1 MSSRPLMAAVAAA
14 VAAYVAPTFAQQTDA
29 SAEPKVEEVIVSAN
43 PIRDSQ
49 QAALDAKRFADN
61 VVDVVSADTIG
72 RFPDQNIA
80 DSLSRLPGIAVERDQ
95 GQARYLNMRGAPFR
109 WTGIAFDGIDVPGAE
124 NGRIARFDSLPA
136 TITSQINANKAVLP
150 SMPGE
155 SVAGYIDIQT
165 FSPFAVEGL
174 SLALDFGMGEQ
185 DLGGGDVS
193 RNSFRASWSNE
204 NFGVVGFYSKNS
216 RDQVTDN
223 REYELERDENGTLI
237 VNNLDYRS
245 YFVDREDSAY
255 GGRIEYRGDGAL
267 KSVFLSTLY
276 SEFVDDEERNQWDF
290 DMAAPQPGVALEDV
304 PIVVSRLLQDGSY
317 ENSTFTN
324 TLGADFDL
332 GEWRFEARV
341 NYTETEFALRI
352 PLPQS
357 VGGFTTGSFDLSDPE
372 DPLLFLAQPL
382 DTIEYAL
389 TLGIDFASELN
400 IDATKY
406 KLDVDRDIELFGR
419 DSTLEMGFMFDLRE
433 SDGYAQAVNLD
444 FAFPITDINAFDTG
458 RLWDSNTT
466 NTIGGTYFDNVGLRN
481 AWEAQGGVG
490 PVQVPDDQLV
500 TIDEDIIAA
509 YVMATTNFDWGNIV
523 YGVRIE
529 QTDYTSAG
537 PTGDTFLSVE
547 DDFTNILPS
556 VHLNVD
562 LREDL
567 KFRISG
573 TSGVNR
579 PTYNEWR
586 ASASVDVAEQ
596 EIDGGNPF
604 LDPEEAYGADISL
617 EWYYATASLFSVG
630 AFYRS
635 IDNVIYEDVTMVDGG
650 IYFPPAAGEQW
661 QLNSTTNG
669 SNGELSGLE
678 ANLMFSAVD
687 YLDGPLGGF
696 GLGVNIT
703 LIDSE
708 FETIRGEKLGLPG
721 TSDAI
726 YNASVFYE
734 NYGLSARLNYQYRD
748 QWISP
753 IEDPSEVWDEMER
766 LDATV
771 QYELPI
777 ELSGATASIYANFN
791 NITDETDVRFAG
803 NGTINQSESFGRHY
817 LVGVRINY

>member
-1 MSSRPLMAAVAAA
+1 MTYRPLAVAVAA
-14 VAAYVAPTFAQQTDA
+14 VIGSYA
-29 SAEPKVEEVIVSAN
+29 SAQDNDSSDVSRVEEVIVTAN

-165 FSPFAVEGL
+165 FSPFAVEGP
-174 SLALDFGMGEQ
+174 SLALDVGFGEQ

-193 RNSFRASWSNE
+193 RNSIRGSWSNE
-204 NFGVVGFYSKNS
+204 SFGIVGFYSKNR

-223 REYELERDENGTLI
+223 REYELERDDSGTLI
-237 VNNLDYRS
+237 VNNLDFRS

-255 GGRIEYRGDGAL
+255 GGRIEYRGTGAL
-267 KSVFLSTLY
+267 QSVFASTLY
-276 SEFVDDEERNQWDF
+276 SEFIDEEERNQWDF
-290 DMAAPQPGVALEDV
+290 DMANPQPGVALNNV
-304 PIVVSRLLQDGSY
+304 PMVVSRLLEDGVY

-324 TLGADFDL
+324 TLGADFAL
-332 GEWRFEARV
+332 GEWRVEARL
-341 NYTETEFALRI
+341 NYTETEFFLRL

-357 VGGFTTGSFDLSDPE
+357 VGGTATGSFDLSDQE
-372 DPLLFLAQPL
+372 DPLLFLDQPL
-382 DTIEYAL
+382 NSIEYAA
-389 TLGIDFASELN
+389 TLGLDFASELN
-400 IDATKY
+400 IDAMKY
-406 KLDVDRDIELFGR
+406 KLDVARDMELFGR
-419 DSTLEMGFMFDLRE
+419 DSTVEMGVMFDQRE
-433 SDGYAQAVNLD
+433 SDGFAQVLTLD
-444 FAFPITDINAFDTG
+444 FAFPVDPSEFDTG

-466 NTIGGTYFDNVGLRN
+466 NTIGGTYYDNVGLRD

-490 PVQVPDDQLV
+490 PIEVEDDQLV
-500 TIDEDIIAA
+500 AIDEDIISVYA
-509 YVMATTNFDWGNIV
+509 MATTRFDWGNIV
-523 YGVRIE
+523 YGLRLE
-529 QTDYTSAG
+529 QTDYTSEG
-537 PTGDTFLSVE
+537 PTGEGFLSVE
-547 DDFTNILPS
+547 DDFLNVLPS
-556 VHLNVD
+556 LHVNID
-562 LREDL
+562 LQEDL
-567 KFRISG
+567 KLRLSG

-586 ASASVDVAEQ
+586 ASASVDVPAQ
-596 EIDGGNPF
+596 EINGGNPF
-604 LDPEEAYGADISL
+604 LDPEEAFGADVSL
-617 EWYYATASLFSVG
+617 EWYFASASIFSLG
-630 AFYRS
+630 AFYRT
-635 IDNVIYEDVTMVDGG
+635 IDNVIYEDVTTVDAG

-661 QLNSTTNG
+661 LLNSTTNG
-669 SNGELSGLE
+669 SNGELTGLE

-687 YLDGPLGGF
+687 YFEGPLSGF
-696 GLGVNIT
+696 GFSINVT

-708 FETIRGEKLGLPG
+708 FETIGGDTLGLPG
-721 TSDAI
+721 SSDAI
-726 YNASVFYE
+726 YNASLFYE

-748 QWISP
+748 EWISP
-753 IEDPSEVWDEMER
+753 IEDPSEVWGDMER
-766 LDATV
+766 LDATI

-777 ELSGATASIYANFN
+777 ELGGANASVYANFN

-817 LVGVRINY
+817 LFGLRINY

>member
-1 MSSRPLMAAVAAA
+1 MTYRPLAVAVAAVIGSYA
-14 VAAYVAPTFAQQTDA
+14 SAQDNDSSDA
-29 SAEPKVEEVIVSAN
+29 SRVEEVIVTAN

-165 FSPFAVEGL
+165 FSPFAVEGP
-174 SLALDFGMGEQ
+174 SLALDVGFGEQ

-193 RNSFRASWSNE
+193 RNSIRGSWSNE
-204 NFGVVGFYSKNS
+204 SFGIVGFYSKNR

-223 REYELERDENGTLI
+223 REYELGRDDSGTLI
-237 VNNLDYRS
+237 VNNLDFRS

-255 GGRIEYRGDGAL
+255 GGRIEYRGTGAL
-267 KSVFLSTLY
+267 QSVFASTLY
-276 SEFVDDEERNQWDF
+276 SEFIDEEERNQWDF
-290 DMAAPQPGVALEDV
+290 DMANPQPGVALNDV
-304 PIVVSRLLQDGSY
+304 PMVVSRLLEDGVY

-324 TLGADFDL
+324 TLGADFAL
-332 GEWRFEARV
+332 GEWRVEARL
-341 NYTETEFALRI
+341 NYTETEFFLRL

-357 VGGFTTGSFDLSDPE
+357 VGGTATGSFDLSDQE
-372 DPLLFLAQPL
+372 DPLLFLDQPL
-382 DTIEYAL
+382 NSIEYAA
-389 TLGIDFASELN
+389 TLGLDFASELN
-400 IDATKY
+400 IDAMKY
-406 KLDVDRDIELFGR
+406 KLDVARDMELFGR
-419 DSTLEMGFMFDLRE
+419 DSTVEMGVMFDQRE
-433 SDGYAQAVNLD
+433 SDGFAQVLTLD
-444 FAFPITDINAFDTG
+444 FAFPVDPSEFDTG

-466 NTIGGTYFDNVGLRN
+466 NTIGGTYYDNVGLRD

-490 PVQVPDDQLV
+490 PIEVEDDQLV
-500 TIDEDIIAA
+500 AIDEDIISVYA
-509 YVMATTNFDWGNIV
+509 MATTRFDWGNIV
-523 YGVRIE
+523 YGLRLE
-529 QTDYTSAG
+529 QTDYTSEG
-537 PTGDTFLSVE
+537 PTGEGFLSVE
-547 DDFTNILPS
+547 DDFLNVLPS
-556 VHLNVD
+556 LHVNID
-562 LREDL
+562 LQEDL
-567 KFRISG
+567 KLRLSG

-586 ASASVDVAEQ
+586 ASASVDVPAQ
-596 EIDGGNPF
+596 EINGGNPF
-604 LDPEEAYGADISL
+604 LDPEEAFGADVSL
-617 EWYYATASLFSVG
+617 EWYFASASILSLG
-630 AFYRS
+630 AFYRT
-635 IDNVIYEDVTMVDGG
+635 IDNVIYADVTTVDAG

-661 QLNSTTNG
+661 LLNSTANG
-669 SNGELSGLE
+669 SNGELAGLE

-687 YLDGPLGGF
+687 YLEGPLSGF
-696 GLGVNIT
+696 GFSINVT

-708 FETIRGEKLGLPG
+708 FETIGGETLGLPG
-721 TSDAI
+721 SSDAI
-726 YNASVFYE
+726 YNASLFYE

-748 QWISP
+748 EWISP
-753 IEDPSEVWDEMER
+753 IEDPSEVWGDMER
-766 LDATV
+766 LDATI

-777 ELSGATASIYANFN
+777 ELGGAYASVYANFN

-817 LVGVRINY
+817 LFGLRINY